1 MGLIFSEGG
10 PHAVIDRE
18 RMAAALKEVFDTL
31 GARSRVLAIPP
42 DFTRANSMAGPLTSI
57 AFDYYGAA
65 LTDIMPALGTHDPMP
80 EWQWERMFAGVPRSL
95 MRVHNWRSDVLDIGE
110 VPADFV
116 GRATEGVYRQPWPVQ
131 LNRMIVEGGHDLIL
145 SIGQVLPHEV
155 AGMANHSKNLF
166 VGTGGAAAINPSHF
180 IGAAYGMERMMGI
193 ADTPLRRIFNYAF
206 ENYCRDLPIVFIQT
220 VIARDETGANV
231 CRGLYIGDGIECF
244 ERAAALAAEVNVTQL
259 GRRAQKIV
267 AYLDPEEFHSTWLG
281 NKAIY
286 RSRMA
291 IADGGELIVLAPAVE
306 TFGEDR
312 EIDQLIRKY
321 GYRTT
326 PKVMDFV
333 EHNDD
338 LRGNLAAAAHLI
350 HGSTEGRFTV
360 TYCPG
365 KLGRAEIEAVGYKFG
380 DLDEMLAIYDI
391 ASLKEGWNNDKYGEE
406 FYYIENPAL
415 GLWKE

>member
-1 MGLIFSEGG
+1 MGLMFSEGG
-10 PHAVIDRE
+10 PHTVVTE
-18 RMAAALKEVFDTL
+18 QRMAAALREVFDAL
-31 GARSRVLAIPP
+31 GARRRVLAIPP
-42 DFTRANSMAGPLTSI
+42 DFTRANSMSGPLTRI
-57 AFDYYGAA
+57 AHDYYGEA

-95 MRVHNWRSDVLDIGE
+95 MRIHKWRSDVLDIGE

-116 GRATEGVYRQPWPVQ
+116 ARASEGLYCKPWPVQ
-131 LNRMIVEGGHDLIL
+131 LNRMLVEGGHDLIL

-206 ENYCRDLPIVFIQT
+206 ENYCRELPIVFIQT
-220 VIARDETGANV
+220 VIGRDESGANV
-231 CRGLYIGDGIECF
+231 CRGLYIGDGVECF
-244 ERAAALAAEVNVTQL
+244 ERAAALSAQVNVTQL

-291 IADGGELIVLAPAVE
+291 IADGGELIVLAPAVK
-306 TFGEDR
+306 TFGEDH

-326 PKVMDFV
+326 PEVMDFV

-365 KLGRAEIEAVGYKFG
+365 RLDRAEIESVGYHFG
-380 DLDEMLAIYDI
+380 DLEAMLAIYDI
-391 ASLKEGWNNDKYGEE
+391 TSLKEGWNNDKLGEE